1 MKGSFAYELYGAYKS
16 ATSEK
21 EQKEYKKK
29 LEKHHKELLEST
41 KELMTRY
48 GWSIYHKRRT

>member
-48 GWSIYHKRRT
+48 G